1 MNTQIVEAI
10 VNNKVEYRVYFN
22 QEIIGRFDKKIFAEF
37 LSNRLN
43 GMSYVL
49 VNEDNDVICVFDS
62 EPQMQDVCAQL
73 EESYS
78 MDLQLFPLGGLY
90 THYEVY
96 GDNFYE
102 VVQVVKTRTQ

>member
-1 MNTQIVEAI
+1 MNTQIVKAV
-10 VNNKVEYRVYFN
+10 VNEKTEYRVYFN
-22 QEIIGRFDKKIFAEF
+22 HVIVGRFEHKIYAEL

-62 EPQMQDVCAQL
+62 EPEMQDVCSQL

>member
-1 MNTQIVEAI
+1 MTQIVEAI

-22 QEIIGRFDKKIFAEF
+22 QEIVGRFEKKIFAEF

-62 EPQMQDVCAQL
+62 EPQMQDVCSQL
-73 EESYS
+73 EKSYS

>member
-1 MNTQIVEAI
+1 MTQIVEAI

-22 QEIIGRFDKKIFAEF
+22 QEIVGRFDKKIFAEF

-62 EPQMQDVCAQL
+62 QPEIQDVCSQL